1 MTPRFLEV
9 EEVLRLHARSLDA
22 FGGLPGLRD
31 PGALESAVQAVRN
44 HFLYTGGDLFDL
56 AAVLLWHLGRNHPFA
71 DGNKRVALAAALV
84 FLDLNGIQLAQDD
97 ELFES
102 LTQGVA
108 ASGIERDALA
118 HRLRSAKP
126 A

>member
-1 MTPRFLEV
+1 MTPRFLGV
-9 EEVLRLHARSLDA
+9 EEVMRIHARSLDS

-56 AAVLLWHLGRNHPFA
+56 AAVLLWHLGRNPPFA
-71 DGNKRVALAAALV
+71 DGNKRAAVAAALV
-84 FLDLNGIQLAQDD
+84 FLDLNGIQFAQDD
-97 ELFES
+97 DLFES
-102 LTQGVA
+102 LTLTVA
-108 ASGIERDALA
+108 AGGMERDDLA
-118 HRLRSAKP
+118 ARLRSAKL

>member
-9 EEVLRLHARSLDA
+9 EEVLRLHARSLEA

-44 HFLYTGGDLFDL
+44 HFFYTGGDVFDL
-56 AAVLLWHLGRNHPFA
+56 ASVLLWHLGRNHPFA
-71 DGNKRVALAAALV
+71 DGNKRAALAAALV

-97 ELFES
+97 DLFES
-102 LTQGVA
+102 LTLTLA
-108 ASGIERDALA
+108 AGGMEREELA
-118 HRLRSAKP
+118 TCLRTANRG
-126 A
+126 